1 MYKKIGSVI
10 ESYNPAT
17 KELLGSVAVTS
28 CEEVPAI
35 IAKCKA
41 AFPMWAAFSYEERG
55 KRLKKLADVLES
67 KQNDLAALMTQE
79 MGRPLSES
87 LPEVTKS
94 VKFIRSFADN
104 AERMLSAHVI
114 SEVAGKDVKIVSEP
128 YGVVALIKPWNM
140 SLQTPIW
147 SMAPALMAGNAVVFK
162 PSENTLLVA
171 KELEKAIVQC
181 EALPKGLV
189 GFVYGDREQGVA
201 LLQGEIDMV
210 SFTGSVQAG
219 KAIATQVADRFI
231 KASLELGGK
240 DPMIVLDDVN
250 VGFAAMA
257 AVWGSTTNCGQFCSS
272 IERVYV
278 QDTIFD
284 VFVQKCKE
292 YCEKIKVGNGL
303 DPSVEMGPVVN
314 EQQFNKVIRQID
326 DAVSKGAQIVTGGGA
341 YQTGELSKGWF
352 IQPTI
357 VINLTNDMSIVQEE
371 TFGPVIRIMKFSTV
385 DEAVKMANDTV
396 YGLGASV
403 ITQNKELAQ
412 LLASKIDAGMIWI
425 NEPLL
430 SNEFCPWIARKN
442 SGLGYELG
450 ELGIREFVKQKIIN
464 SQYHDNDS
472 LRGWWY
478 PYK

>member
-1 MYKKIGSVI
+1 MYKKVGNLI
-10 ESYNPAT
+10 ESFNPAT
-17 KELLGSVAVTS
+17 KEILGSVEITP
-28 CEEVPAI
+28 CEEICAI
-35 IAKCKA
+35 IEKCRV
-41 AFPMWAAFSYEERG
+41 AFSTWAAFSYRERG
-55 KRLKKLADVLES
+55 DRLKKLASILERE
-67 KQNDLAALMTQE
+67 QNALAALMTKE

-94 VKFIRSFADN
+94 IRFIRSFADH
-104 AERMLSAHVI
+104 AEKMLSDHVI
-114 SEVAGKDVKIVSEP
+114 SEVVGKDVKIISEP

-147 SMAPALMAGNAVVFK
+147 AMVPALMAGNAVAFK

-171 KELEKAIVQC
+171 KALEKMIAQCDAIPQN
-181 EALPKGLV
+181 LV
-189 GFVYGDREQGVA
+189 GVVYGDKDQA
-201 LLQGEIDMV
+201 ITLLQNKIDMV

-219 KAIATQVADRFI
+219 KAIAAQVADRFI
-231 KASLELGGK
+231 KTSLELGGK
-240 DPMIVLDDVN
+240 DPMIVLKDANID
-250 VGFAAMA
+250 FAAMA

-284 VFVQKCKE
+284 VFVQKAKE
-292 YCEKIKVGNGL
+292 YCEQIRVGNGL

-314 EQQFNKVIRQID
+314 EQQFNKVIAQIQ
-326 DAVSKGAQIVTGGGA
+326 DAVRQGARIVTGGGA
-341 YQTGELSKGWF
+341 YQTGELTKGWF
-352 IQPTI
+352 IQPT
-357 VINLTNDMSIVQEE
+357 VMTDLTADMSIVRDE
-371 TFGPVIRIMKFSTV
+371 TFGPVVRILKFATIE
-385 DEAVKMANDTV
+385 EAVMLANDTMF
-396 YGLGASV
+396 GLGASV

-412 LLASKIDAGMIWI
+412 SLARQIDVGMIWI

-464 SQYHDNDS
+464 SQFHDNDT

-478 PYK
+478 PYQ